1 MTLKADPDPDLSE
14 DEAEKLLSFNIQQAQ
29 HQEYI
34 RKPEFCDKNSIY
46 VKEPELS
53 QEPMTELS
61 QEPMTELSQ
70 EPMMRELSQE
80 PMMRELSREPMTVDS
95 HTERDEQE
103 RAVTPVGEQVAGVK
117 RTNLHFSRKCY
128 LFYFHLNLSI

>member
-61 QEPMTELSQ
+61 Q
-70 EPMMRELSQE
+70 